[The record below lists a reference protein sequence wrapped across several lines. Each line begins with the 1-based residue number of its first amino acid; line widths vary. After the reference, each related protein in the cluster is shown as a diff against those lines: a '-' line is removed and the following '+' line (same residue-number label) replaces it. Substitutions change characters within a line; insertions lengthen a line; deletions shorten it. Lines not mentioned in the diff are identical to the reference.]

1 MKSFVI
7 YWDPALPHNQAY
19 SNHHS
24 HHAPASTRTAAKSSP
39 TVAAAAAETS
49 STHNTLSTLKTLL
62 GAIETHGGE
71 YVLHTYANA
80 LDLLYHVY
88 ELSTTFSS
96 SPEGQIPLKQNPVLV
111 LVNAPEDCGSD
122 GQFQAVL
129 RFLSYLD
136 FNFPAITAVLLGGS
150 NNNLNND
157 NKNNTCIYSNDNDST
172 NAPGTNNVNDN
183 PNQYMPSSIMRLDR
197 PLRKID
203 MEMLFDQL
211 TILGR
216 QLTHAD
222 RRPSLTASLH
232 SFSSI
237 PQVLTEVNSEKNM
250 ISFKKSYLHVEY
262 FILALES
269 FHNKRLKDMFISK
282 EDPFTNAKTTIYSND
297 PTGNRDDPESSV
309 TGCIFDN
316 SISLDEFDP
325 KCYASIFNLSQPQV
339 DYVTEIIWE
348 WDFYAHKLT
357 SNQLVFA
364 GFLMFKHA
372 FALLMAQQ
380 DDNYSVCF
388 NDDDKRFV
396 LSDGQ
401 LLKLLLVLRDSYR
414 PSNPYH
420 NFSHAVDVLQ
430 AVFQFLIHLNVLPQ
444 RDSDTLEPS
453 INGDDEYFLSAVET
467 LTIMIV
473 AIGHDVGHPGVTN
486 MFLSSTKA
494 PIAAVF
500 NYKSVLESFHSAVFT
515 EILAKYWPEITDN
528 DANSRLCKIIVKSI
542 LATDMAL
549 HFDYMKEVKQLL
561 SSKPINTPT
570 ANGASKGSTSGTGIK
585 NCCRKNCARLE
596 EEGFDFTTL
605 VCCLLIKC
613 ADISNVT
620 RRLAISAKW
629 GQVLAREFGQVEELE
644 LLFGLKSERTIF
656 TAAGNG
662 RVTSYSEDDN
672 HTAGPAEMAAL
683 AQGQIFFIT
692 TFAKPLFEA
701 VTQLLPQLSYTVDIL
716 NQNEA
721 QWRNY
726 L

>member
-7 YWDPALPHNQAY
+7 YWDPALPHNQVHT
-19 SNHHS
+19 NHHS
-24 HHAPASTRTAAKSSP
+24 HRVPAREAAKSSP
-39 TVAAAAAETS
+39 TVATAAAEPS
-49 STHNTLSTLKTLL
+49 STHDSLSTLTTLL
-62 GAIETHGGE
+62 GAIEMHGGE
-71 YVLHTYANA
+71 YVLHSYANA

-88 ELSTTFSS
+88 ELSTSFSS
-96 SPEGQIPLKQNPVLV
+96 SAEGQTPLKQNPVLV
-111 LVNAPEDCGSD
+111 VVNAPEDSASH

-136 FNFPAITAVLLGGS
+136 FNFPTITAVLFDGS
-150 NNNLNND
+150 NNNFND
-157 NKNNTCIYSNDNDST
+157 NNNTTYIYSNDDDDST
-172 NAPGTNNVNDN
+172 NAPGTTNVNDN
-183 PNQYMPSSIMRLDR
+183 PNQYMPSSIMRLDL
-197 PLRKID
+197 PLQKTD
-203 MEMLFDQL
+203 MEMLFGQL

-232 SFSSI
+232 SFSNI
-237 PQVLTEVNSEKNM
+237 PQVLTELNKEKNM

-282 EDPFTNAKTTIYSND
+282 EDPFTNDKTSTDD
-297 PTGNRDDPESSV
+297 PTSNHSDPENNV
-309 TGCIFDN
+309 TGCIFD
-316 SISLDEFDP
+316 SSVSLDAFEP
-325 KCYASIFNLSQPQV
+325 KCYATIFNLSQPQV

-357 SNQLVFA
+357 SNQLVLA
-364 GFLMFKHA
+364 SFLMFKHA

-380 DDNYSVCF
+380 RDNYSVCF

-420 NFSHAVDVLQ
+420 NFAHAVDVLQ
-430 AVFQFLIHLNVLPQ
+430 AIFQFLINLNVLP
-444 RDSDTLEPS
+444 RRYSDTLEPNS
-453 INGDDEYFLSAVET
+453 NGEDEYFLSAVET
-467 LTIMIV
+467 LTILIV

-486 MFLSSTKA
+486 MFLTNTKA

-515 EILAKYWPEITDN
+515 EILAKYWPAITDN
-528 DANSRLCKIIVKSI
+528 DVNSRLCKLIVKSI

-570 ANGASKGSTSGTGIK
+570 TNGGPGSSKGSTSGKGIK
-585 NCCRKNCARLE
+585 NCCRKNCAELE
-596 EEGFDFTTL
+596 EQGCDFTTL

-644 LLFGLKSERTIF
+644 LLFGLKPERTAL
-656 TAAGNG
+656 TAAGQG
-662 RVTSYSEDDN
+662 RVTPYSDDDN
-672 HTAGPAEMAAL
+672 HTTGPAEMAGL
-683 AQGQIFFIT
+683 ARGQLFFIT

-701 VTQLLPQLSYTVDIL
+701 VTQLLPQLGYTVDIL

-721 QWRNY
+721 QWRTY